1 MTNQLFLEVLDGRIP
16 LPAKPKPPT
25 FGEVI
30 NNLAKTVY
38 DTYAQLF
45 SVLTPLIES
54 LQDLGVIEKPLPT
67 EPRARALAAKQ
78 RQGHGPPSDEGWRG
92 RERTTKF
99 RSQS

>member
-25 FGEVI
+25 LAEAIRAAADTVAACFGGLI
-30 NNLAKTVY
+30 DA
-38 DTYAQLF
+38 F
-45 SVLTPLIES
+45 TPLINA
-54 LQDLGVIEKPLPT
+54 LQDTGVIDRPAPT

-78 RQGHGPPSDEGWRG
+78 QQGHGPPLPAEWRG
-92 RERTTKF
+92 RERTTNF